1 MNKKKESEK
10 VIRSNWRVTKEQLK
24 AIKNLAKRRGESES
38 QVIRDILEQF
48 LKWLSNLST
57 AYSASYATANTTL
70 LYIPEW
76 LQV

>member
-48 LKWLSNLST
+48 LK
-57 AYSASYATANTTL
+57 
-70 LYIPEW
+70 
-76 LQV
+76 